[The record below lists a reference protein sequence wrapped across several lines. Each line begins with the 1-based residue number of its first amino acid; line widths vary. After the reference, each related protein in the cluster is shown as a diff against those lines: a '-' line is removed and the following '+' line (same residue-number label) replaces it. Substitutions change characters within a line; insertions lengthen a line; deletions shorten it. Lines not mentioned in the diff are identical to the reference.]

1 MRPEDRK
8 APKLS
13 SVKRTNAALKRAIA
27 HQIKVALAKEEY
39 NKLVTRL
46 QDLTDLNAGRID
58 GKIEDFLPHRGKQ
71 PLDTDFR

>member
-1 MRPEDRK
+1 MRPEDRQ

-27 HQIKVALAKEEY
+27 HQIKVGLAKAEY
-39 NKLVTRL
+39 NRLVQQL

-58 GKIEDFLPHRGKQ
+58 GKIEDFMPRREKP
-71 PLDTDFR
+71 PLDTNFR